1 MSSLNIEGE
10 RFIYLVKKTTTNP
23 SFSKTFCL
31 KSPSVIWNN
40 SLDWSI
46 VILSS
51 SRGTSGFLFNKPF
64 FVGDNKVFDLFG
76 RKRDTKPNLKG
87 SDLEKRANLKAS
99 DLEQSVTKRREK
111 KRRPMDISYSLG
123 SIQIVGVF

>member
-1 MSSLNIEGE
+1 MSSLNIEGK
-10 RFIYLVKKTTTNP
+10 RYIYLVKKTTTNP
-23 SFSKTFCL
+23 SSFKTFCS

-40 SLDWSI
+40 SLDWST

-51 SRGTSGFLFNKPF
+51 SRGTPGFLFNNTS

-99 DLEQSVTKRREK
+99 DLEQSVTERREK
-111 KRRPMDISYSLG
+111 KRRPMDISLLFG
-123 SIQIVGVF
+123 FNTN